1 MGNISKIIH
10 TNDVTVYNLC
20 NCMLIMYPWSM
31 FTGLRTFGC
40 LYGYNSGPQI
50 VSDCIDLP

>member
-31 FTGLRTFGC
+31 FTGLRTFSC

-50 VSDCIDLP
+50 VSDCNDFP